1 MSRRPVLL
9 LMLAL
14 TTPRVAPA
22 QGTAALDA
30 EVRRLE
36 GAVDSL
42 RRGFGEVSSLAAG
55 TPEVPRATPRHD
67 DLVLVTAGRLQ
78 IRTNR
83 SPLPVE
89 QAAAIAWQ
97 RMADYFGE
105 MLDSV
110 PLAPLVIEGLD
121 PDSSRGE
128 WDDVA
133 ELTLPW
139 DMAADQLATRIVD
152 ARAPAVDDPALV
164 DFFGGVPHATSFSR
178 SVQGRA
184 YLDLILSSYSPGRDC
199 ILASVDA
206 CLPALRLLPEP
217 APITRVYPT
226 ARDRRE
232 VAAAIGR
239 GGHAPAIQPLLDRC
253 LTAGEDAGC
262 TAVIEAVTPSVRPAI
277 TSGLTRRT
285 LLEFALHTGGPGA
298 YARLLAGR
306 GAPMGDRLASAAA
319 LPLDTLLLRWRAE
332 LTGAGQVSDP
342 WSFGVLGGGVVWV
355 VALALSAMTSSRWRV
370 D

>member
-1 MSRRPVLL
+1 MSRRPFLL

-14 TTPRVAPA
+14 STPRVTAA
-22 QGTAALDA
+22 QGTAALSA

-42 RRGFGEVSSLAAG
+42 QRGFGEVASLAAA
-55 TPEVPRATPRHD
+55 TPGVAPAAPRHD
-67 DLVLVTAGRLQ
+67 DLVVVTAGGLL

-83 SPLPVE
+83 SPLPVA
-89 QAAAIAWQ
+89 QAAVLAWQ
-97 RMADYFGE
+97 RMAGYFGDL
-105 MLDSV
+105 LDRV

-139 DMAADQLATRIVD
+139 DLAADQLATRIVD
-152 ARAPAVDDPALV
+152 ARAPAIDDPALV
-164 DFFGGVPHATSFSR
+164 DWFGGVPHATSSSR
-178 SVQGRA
+178 AVLGRA
-184 YLDLILSSYSPGRDC
+184 YLDLVLSTYSPGRDC
-199 ILASVDA
+199 ILGPVDA

-217 APITRVYPT
+217 APVTRSYPT

-232 VAAAIGR
+232 VAVVIGR
-239 GGHAPAIQPLLDRC
+239 GGHGPAIQPLLDRC
-253 LTAGEDAGC
+253 LMAGEDAGC
-262 TAVIEAVTPSVRPAI
+262 TAVIEAATPSVRPAI
-277 TSGLTRRT
+277 ANGQTRRT

-298 YARLLAGR
+298 YSRLLAAR
-306 GAPMGDRLASAAA
+306 GAPMGNRLASASG

-332 LTGAGQVSDP
+332 LTRAGQVSDP
-342 WSFGVLGGGVVWV
+342 WSLGILGGGVVWV
-355 VALALSAMTSSRWRV
+355 VALAFSAMTSSRWRV